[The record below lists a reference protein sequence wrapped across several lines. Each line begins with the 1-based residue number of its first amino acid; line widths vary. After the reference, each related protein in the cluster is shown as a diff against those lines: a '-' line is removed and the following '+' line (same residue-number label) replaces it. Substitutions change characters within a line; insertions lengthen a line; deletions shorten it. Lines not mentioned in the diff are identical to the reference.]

1 MEIDDEKVWELAI
14 KKSGKFEAE
23 LTAKIEAK
31 LRKEFEVEFA
41 AKIEEAK
48 KKIAEESKIE
58 V

>member
-1 MEIDDEKVWELAI
+1 MEIDDEKVWELAA

-23 LTAKIEAK
+23 LTARIEAK
-31 LRKEFEVEFA
+31 LRKEFEIEFA

-58 V
+58 I